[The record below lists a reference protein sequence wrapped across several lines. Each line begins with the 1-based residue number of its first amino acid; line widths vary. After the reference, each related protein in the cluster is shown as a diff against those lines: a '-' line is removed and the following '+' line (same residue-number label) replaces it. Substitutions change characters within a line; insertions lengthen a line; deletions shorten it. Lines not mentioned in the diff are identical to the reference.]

1 MNRYS
6 IGSIIGI
13 VLLWEILVKALNI
26 PKFLLPAPSIIVS
39 YIIAKSELFAFHT
52 SMTLLEAGTGFIIGS
67 ILAILTAILFLWFRP
82 LKEMFYP
89 YAVIL
94 NSTPIVA
101 IAAPIVII
109 FGSGMW
115 SKVITAIICVFFPVL
130 GPTFKALTSAG
141 ATEMKWMDSY
151 SASRWQKFWYLQ
163 FPSALPQVFAS
174 FKVAWTLAV
183 IGAVVGEVFGAY
195 KGLGFLIVDAIY
207 IMDTPRVFASIIA
220 CSLLGL
226 SVVGIIMLVEERSIA
241 WHISTEGR

>member
-6 IGSIIGI
+6 IASIIGI
-13 VLLWEILVKALNI
+13 LLLWEFLVRWLEI
-26 PKFLLPAPSIIVS
+26 PKFLLPAPSTILS
-39 YIIAKSELFAFHT
+39 YIIAKHRLLALHT
-52 SMTLLEAGTGFIIGS
+52 SMTFLEAGMGFVIGS
-67 ILAILTAILFLWFRP
+67 FSAILTAVFFLWFRP
-82 LKEMFYP
+82 LKEMFYL

-130 GPTFKALTSAG
+130 GPTFKSLASVG
-141 ATEMKWMDSY
+141 ASEMKWMDSY
-151 SASRWQKFWYLQ
+151 HSSRWQKFWHLQ
-163 FPSALPQVFAS
+163 FPFALPQIFAS

-226 SVVGIIMLVEERSIA
+226 SFVGVITLIEKRVIA
-241 WHISTEGR
+241 WHISAERR

>member
-13 VLLWEILVKALNI
+13 LLLWELSVRGFDI
-26 PKFLLPAPSIIVS
+26 PKFLLPAPSTI
-39 YIIAKSELFAFHT
+39 LFYVIGKHPLLFQHT
-52 SMTLLEAGTGFIIGS
+52 LMTFVEAGLGFVIGS
-67 ILAILTAILFLWFRP
+67 FSAILTAILFLWSRP

-115 SKVITAIICVFFPVL
+115 SKVITAIICVYFPVL
-130 GPTFKALTSAG
+130 GPTYKALASVG
-141 ATEMKWMDSY
+141 ATEIKWMDSY
-151 SASRWQKFWYLQ
+151 HSSRWQKFWYLQ
-163 FPSALPQVFAS
+163 FPFALPQIFAS
-174 FKVAWTLAV
+174 FKVSWTLAV

-195 KGLGFLIVDAIY
+195 RGLGFLIVDAIY

-220 CSLLGL
+220 CSFLGL
-226 SVVGIIMLVEERSIA
+226 SFVGVITLVEKRVIA
-241 WHISTEGR
+241 WHISAERR

>member
-6 IGSIIGI
+6 VGSVIGI
-13 VLLWEILVKALNI
+13 VLLWEILVRTLNI
-26 PKFLLPAPSIIVS
+26 PKFLLPAPSAIVI
-39 YIIAKSELFAFHT
+39 YIVAKSHLFAFHT

-67 ILAILTAILFLWFRP
+67 ISAILTAILFLWFRP

-130 GPTFKALTSAG
+130 GPTFKALSSSG

-163 FPSALPQVFAS
+163 FPSALPQMFAS

-207 IMDTPRVFASIIA
+207 IMDTPRVFGSILA

-226 SVVGIIMLVEERSIA
+226 SFVGVIALVEKRTIA
-241 WHISTEGR
+241 WHISAERR